1 MHGDTAGLTA
11 HGGCGCEFHKLLND
25 VCDPECRGE
34 ACFNDNGACT
44 RVQVGCPG
52 CEDDWLNDGECDD
65 ECQTQACGWD
75 MGDCVFANGSL
86 VTPQKERCTR
96 SCPASWV
103 NDGECDPACNVETCN
118 FDGGD
123 CAPTPCAYTAPRS
136 KSWCVLG
143 GPSNARVPRAAT
155 TRRLSPPASLPPYR
169 RRFDLGAF
177 DAHAL
182 ELPLATLAPHLASNP
197 ALAGKDGRVSL
208 RVCTQTDLATLCEG
222 ADTPATLRGAAAALS
237 FVAPGARCVTQSLG
251 ALKDK
256 RVGLI
261 ARAHGDTTTPAGVNL
276 SFYNGSACGNE
287 RSPRIERGG
296 RMIRSS
302 VHFVLM
308 CEPSAL
314 SPELVSWTHTEAT
327 CSWEFGFRYA
337 GGNTIGSRPKPHT
350 AHPTSHTLQ
359 VRRRLRGR
367 EVGGEVWRVR
377 GGLPAELGRR
387 PHLRPRVQRHGVRVR
402 RRRLHRRRA
411 PLRREVP
418 FRVARRRSLRRR
430 VRDGGV
436 RPRRRR

>member
-52 CEDDWLNDGECDD
+52 CEDAWLNDGECND

-155 TRRLSPPASLPPYR
+155 TRRLFTPRFASAVPA
-169 RRFDLGAF
+169 
-177 DAHAL
+177 
-182 ELPLATLAPHLASNP
+182 
-197 ALAGKDGRVSL
+197 
-208 RVCTQTDLATLCEG
+208 Q
-222 ADTPATLRGAAAALS
+222 
-237 FVAPGARCVTQSLG
+237 
-251 ALKDK
+251 
-256 RVGLI
+256 
-261 ARAHGDTTTPAGVNL
+261 
-276 SFYNGSACGNE
+276 
-287 RSPRIERGG
+287 
-296 RMIRSS
+296 
-302 VHFVLM
+302 
-308 CEPSAL
+308 
-314 SPELVSWTHTEAT
+314 
-327 CSWEFGFRYA
+327 
-337 GGNTIGSRPKPHT
+337 
-350 AHPTSHTLQ
+350 
-359 VRRRLRGR
+359 
-367 EVGGEVWRVR
+367 
-377 GGLPAELGRR
+377 
-387 PHLRPRVQRHGVRVR
+387 
-402 RRRLHRRRA
+402 
-411 PLRREVP
+411 
-418 FRVARRRSLRRR
+418 
-430 VRDGGV
+430 V
-436 RPRRRR
+436 RPRRFRRSRVGTPSGDARAAPRFQPRARWQGRPRLAPRLHADRPRHAVRGRRHAGDAARRRRGALLRGAGRQVRHAVPRRPEGQAGGADRARSRRHDHAGGRQPVVLQRLGVRQRALTADRARRAHDPIERPLRPHV